1 MAGILRV
8 DQANVDYIYA
18 KTTGGKIYVPG
29 HVIQAQQAYVTST
42 QTLSTNAGTVAI
54 TGLTVN
60 ITPTSTSSKILAM
73 WTVNMGGDNNQP
85 GLILYRNGSASS
97 FIGDASGSKS
107 RVSGGMGGFST
118 GLIYTVTGSF
128 LDSPSS
134 TSALTYAMYVQTNNS
149 GNIFINRSSL
159 DSDNAAYNR
168 GASSIIVME
177 LAQ

>member
-1 MAGILRV
+1 MPGILRV

-29 HVIQAQQAYVTST
+29 HVIQVQQTYITST
-42 QTLSTNAGTVAI
+42 QSISTNSGTVAI

-85 GLILYRNGSASS
+85 GLFLYRNGSVSS

-107 RVSGGMGGFST
+107 RISGAPGGVTTS
-118 GLIYTVTGSF
+118 LVYTVAGSF

-134 TSALTYAMYVQTNNS
+134 TSALTYAMYVQTNNA
-149 GNIFINRSSL
+149 GNVYINRSAL
-159 DSDNAAYNR
+159 DSDSIAYNR

-177 LAQ
+177 IAQ